1 MQHIVDRING
11 GNEEDDEESILNN
24 EDENEPPEPHMV
36 APTPEIEYSDR
47 LVQEEQYMQMS

>member
-1 MQHIVDRING
+1 MDRING